1 MADKH
6 NSKSKNARSQHDAQ
20 VRRED
25 AESVSERWTDGIP
38 LSPSWWA
45 PAFITIL
52 LIGLIYLVVF
62 YLTSGRFPIPGIHNW
77 NIAVGVGIM
86 LVGFGMTL
94 RWR

>member
-1 MADKH
+1 MAEQGK
-6 NSKSKNARSQHDAQ
+6 NKRNKSRSQHDAQ

-45 PAFITIL
+45 PAFVTIL
-52 LIGLIYLVVF
+52 IVGLIYLVVF
-62 YLTSGRFPIPGIHNW
+62 YLTSGRFPIPSIGNW